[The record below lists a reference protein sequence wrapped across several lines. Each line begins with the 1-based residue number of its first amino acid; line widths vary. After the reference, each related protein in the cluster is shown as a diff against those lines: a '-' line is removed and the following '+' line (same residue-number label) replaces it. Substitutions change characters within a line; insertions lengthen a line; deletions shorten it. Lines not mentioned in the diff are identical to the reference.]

1 MVSRR
6 LNRRAWL
13 ASAGAGLSAFV
24 ARSGAGQT
32 PPPAAA
38 GAQGAADT
46 LALKD
51 FQPRS
56 MLVVPQHP
64 VERARYPVVDVH
76 THPTFRARVVNG
88 VPQGEAND
96 SRTPAAALLTLM
108 ERRNVRTL
116 VNLTGGV
123 GSGLAETVRTFQV
136 PHPGRFV
143 VFTEPSFDRIAEA
156 GYAELAGRR
165 ARARQGRRRQRT
177 EDPEGPRTVPP
188 RAGRQRSS
196 REGRRCRAST
206 RCGKPAGRSV
216 SRSRCTC
223 RIRRRSF
230 CRSTPT
236 TSATKS

>member
-1 MVSRR
+1 MP
-6 LNRRAWL
+6 
-13 ASAGAGLSAFV
+13 
-24 ARSGAGQT
+24 RSGAGQT
-32 PPPAAA
+32 PAPAAA
-38 GAQGAADT
+38 GAQGAADA

-76 THPTFRARVVNG
+76 SHPTFRARVVNG

-96 SRTPAAALLTLM
+96 ARTPAAALLTLM

-123 GSGLAETVRTFQV
+123 GSGLAETVRAFQL

-143 VFTEPSFDRIAEA
+143 VFTEPSFEPAEA
-156 GYAELAGRR
+156 AYPKWQADELAR
-165 ARARQGRRRQRT
+165 AKAAGAQGT

-188 RAGRQRSS
+188 
-196 REGRRCRAST
+196 
-206 RCGKPAGRSV
+206 
-216 SRSRCTC
+216 
-223 RIRRRSF
+223 
-230 CRSTPT
+230 
-236 TSATKS
+236 